1 MLSLSGAAN
10 EAITQA
16 GQWKH
21 WMPGWMSRKPVFS
34 TDLNTPSLA
43 REMSLL
49 QLEISLNR
57 EGSLREHLTSNQEAG
72 LISIT
77 SQIHKLTLIG
87 NYQQWLSL

>member
-16 GQWKH
+16 GKWKH
-21 WMPGWMSRKPVFS
+21 WMQGWVSRKPVFS

-43 REMSLL
+43 RDMSSL

-57 EGSLREHLTSNQEAG
+57 EGSLREHLTSNREAG
-72 LISIT
+72 LISMAT
-77 SQIHKLTLIG
+77 QIHKLTLVG